1 MKESV
6 NSLSEVHRS
15 VKIPLGLRGWKKIA
29 AFFGPAYLIS
39 VGYMDPGNWAT
50 DMEGGSRFGYQLIWV
65 LIMSNLMAVLLQT
78 LSARLGIV
86 SGKDLAQACRDSYPR
101 PVALSLW
108 VLAEIA
114 IAACDL
120 AEVIGTAIG
129 LNLLFGIPLIYG
141 VLITGADSILLLGI
155 QNLGIRTFEAFI
167 LTLVLTI
174 GGCFI
179 FELFLSK
186 PDIGLIAG
194 GFIPHLPD
202 GALVVVTG
210 IIGATVMPHN
220 LYLHSALVQT
230 RAFDTSTEGK
240 KMACKYNFW
249 DSMIALNGAFF
260 VNAAILILA
269 ASVFYK
275 NGLEVTQLQ
284 QAHTLISP
292 LLGTSL
298 AGIVFAIALLAA
310 GQSSTL
316 TGTLAGQIIME
327 GFLNFK
333 IRPQLRRLITRLIA
347 IVPAV
352 IVILTSVDQGEGA
365 YQLLILSQVILSLQ
379 LSFAIIPLIR
389 FTNSKERMGE
399 FANKVWVKIL
409 SWTITAIILSLNVWL
424 VIDSFRKWISSS
436 DNPTAVY
443 VFAFFLAIVLLVLLW
458 YVCFRPLGNVADIKS
473 TVKEHIG
480 KYFGK
485 DEPDLTL
492 ELPVYKKIGVA
503 IDLSESDKNVLS
515 HAISLAVHHKAELL
529 IFHIVEGASG
539 IVLGEQ
545 AYGEEARE
553 DAEYLEKIAALLLES
568 NLKATSILGYGSVPK
583 EIIRLSKSNEID
595 ILVMG
600 AHGHRGFFDF
610 FYGTTISPVRHSLK
624 IPIVIIR

>member
-1 MKESV
+1 MKETV
-6 NSLSEVHRS
+6 TSLSEVHRT
-15 VKIPLGLRGWKKIA
+15 VKIPLGVKGWKKIA

-65 LIMSNLMAVLLQT
+65 LVMSNLMAVLLQT

-86 SGKDLAQACRDSYPR
+86 SGQDLAQACRDSYPR
-101 PVALSLW
+101 PVALALW
-108 VLAEIA
+108 LLAEVA
-114 IAACDL
+114 IAACDM

-129 LNLLFGIPLIYG
+129 LNLLFGFPLIWG
-141 VLITGADSILLLGI
+141 VLITGADSLLLLGI

-167 LTLVLTI
+167 LALVITI

-194 GFIPHLPD
+194 GFIPHLSD
-202 GALVVVTG
+202 GALLVVTG

-230 RAFDTSTEGK
+230 RAFDTSVAGK
-240 KMACKYNFW
+240 KLACKYNFW

-269 ASVFYK
+269 AAVFFK
-275 NGLEVTQLQ
+275 NGIEVTELQ

-298 AGIVFAIALLAA
+298 AGIVFAVALLAA

-333 IRPQLRRLITRLIA
+333 IRPQLRRIITRLLA
-347 IVPAV
+347 IIPAV
-352 IVILTSVDQGEGA
+352 IVILTSGAEGS
-365 YQLLILSQVILSLQ
+365 YKLLILSQVILSLQ

-389 FTNSKERMGE
+389 FTNSRKRMGE
-399 FANKVWVKIL
+399 FANKLWVKIT
-409 SWTITAIILSLNVWL
+409 SWTITTIILSLNIWL
-424 VIDSFRKWISSS
+424 VIESFSEWIATTDSPIFVYLFVIS
-436 DNPTAVY
+436 
-443 VFAFFLAIVLLVLLW
+443 LAISLLVLLG
-458 YVCFRPLGNVADIKS
+458 YVCFKPLGSLTTMKT
-473 TVKEHIG
+473 TVKEQIG
-480 KYFGK
+480 KYFGSQEK
-485 DEPDLTL
+485 SLSL

-503 IDLSESDKNVLS
+503 IDFSESDKNVLS
-515 HAISLAVHHKAELL
+515 HAVSLATHHKAELW
-529 IFHIVEGASG
+529 IFHVVEGASG
-539 IVLGEQ
+539 IVLGSQ

-553 DAEYLEKIAALLLES
+553 DAEYLENIAASLMES
-568 NLKATSILGYGSVPK
+568 NITAKSLLGFGSVPK
-583 EIIRLSKSNEID
+583 EIVRLAKSSEID
-595 ILVMG
+595 VLVMG

-610 FYGTTISPVRHSLK
+610 FYGTTISPVRHLLK